1 LLAAAEVVTEKGR
14 GAERERWWS
23 SPAWLGTIAG
33 VVSAVLAAVALF
45 ATNDSGAPAPTT
57 PSAPAEEGA
66 TYFMYGT
73 MKPGHL
79 RYPEIDDFVASTT
92 RDRVAGRL
100 FDTGAGYPAAKFA
113 PGDAEVEGYV
123 LRIRPD
129 RAAEATETI
138 AELEGNLFRPVTVKT
153 RGGTTAVAYE
163 YIGSTE
169 GMEELPDG
177 VWDREE
183 ADG

>member
-1 LLAAAEVVTEKGR
+1 MTEKDR
-14 GAERERWWS
+14 GAQRERWWT

-33 VVSAVLAAVALF
+33 IVSAVIAVVALF
-45 ATNDSGAPAPTT
+45 ATNDSGAPAPA
-57 PSAPAEEGA
+57 APAEEET

-79 RYPEIDDFVASTT
+79 RYPAIDDFVASTA

-100 FDTGAGYPAAKFA
+100 FDTGAGYPAAKFVD
-113 PGDAEVEGYV
+113 GDAEVEGYV
-123 LRIRPD
+123 VRIRPD
-129 RAAEATETI
+129 RAAEANETI
-138 AELEGNLFRPVTVKT
+138 AELEGNQFRPVTVET
-153 RGGTTAVAYE
+153 RGGTRAVAYE

-183 ADG
+183 S

>member
-1 LLAAAEVVTEKGR
+1 MAPDDGR
-14 GAERERWWS
+14 GAERERWWT

-33 VVSAVLAAVALF
+33 VVSAIIAAVALF
-45 ATNDSGAPAPTT
+45 ATNDSGAPAP
-57 PSAPAEEGA
+57 PAPAEEA
-66 TYFMYGT
+66 LYFMYGT
-73 MKPGHL
+73 MKPGHV
-79 RYPEIDDFVASTT
+79 RYPAIDDFVASTT
-92 RDRVAGRL
+92 PDSVAGRL

-113 PGDAEVEGYV
+113 AGDAEVEGYV
-123 LRIRPD
+123 LRIRLD

-138 AELEGNLFRPVTVKT
+138 AELEGNLFRPVTVET

-177 VWDREE
+177 VWDRAREE
-183 ADG
+183 G